1 MAGYPMVNIINKKDE
16 INKHL
21 RGVPYALCV
30 NWDDFLAWKDKQGKA
45 HFVLQTDPD
54 PSWSDTTVWYDTTVW
69 VIDFDAIDAGRLD
82 LKLQEIVKFED
93 GWLQRLLGLANEW
106 MLDALPGE

>member
-1 MAGYPMVNIINKKDE
+1 MADYSLVHVIKKTDE

-21 RGVPYALCV
+21 RGVPYELCL

-54 PSWSDTTVWYDTTVW
+54 PSWSDTTVW
-69 VIDFDAIDAGRLD
+69 VIDFDDIDAWRLD

-93 GWLQRLLGLANEW
+93 GWLLRLLGLANEW
-106 MLDALPGE
+106 VLDALPGE

>member
-1 MAGYPMVNIINKKDE
+1 MTDYSLVHVIKKTDE

-54 PSWSDTTVWYDTTVW
+54 PSGWYDTTVW
-69 VIDFDAIDAGRLD
+69 VIDFDDIDAGRLD

-93 GWLQRLLGLANEW
+93 GWLLRLLGLANEW
-106 MLDALPGE
+106 VLDALPGE

>member
-1 MAGYPMVNIINKKDE
+1 MTDYSLVHVIKKKDE

-21 RGVPYALCV
+21 RGVPYELCL

-54 PSWSDTTVWYDTTVW
+54 PSWSDTTVW
-69 VIDFDAIDAGRLD
+69 VIDFDDIDAWRLD

-93 GWLQRLLGLANEW
+93 GWLLRLLGLANEW
-106 MLDALPGE
+106 VLDALPGE

>member
-1 MAGYPMVNIINKKDE
+1 MAGYPIVNIINMTDE

-21 RGVPYALCV
+21 RGVPYALCL
-30 NWDDFLAWKDKQGKA
+30 NWDDFLTWKDKQGKA

-54 PSWSDTTVWYDTTVW
+54 PNGWYDTTVW

-93 GWLQRLLGLANEW
+93 GWLLRLLGLANEW
-106 MLDALPGE
+106 VLDALPGE

>member
-1 MAGYPMVNIINKKDE
+1 MADYPLLNIIKKTDE

-21 RGVPYALCV
+21 RGVPYALCL
-30 NWDDFLAWKDKQGKA
+30 NWADFLTWKDKQGKV

-54 PSWSDTTVWYDTTVW
+54 PNGWYDTTVW
-69 VIDFDAIDAGRLD
+69 VIDFDYIDARRLD

-93 GWLQRLLGLANEW
+93 GWLLRLLGLANEW
-106 MLDALPGE
+106 VLDALPGE